1 MVAASEAP
9 LRLLVLAGDGIG
21 PEVTEQALRVVESF
35 APHLGRPLEISH
47 GLVGGAS
54 IEACDEAVSDAVVAQ
69 ANGSDAVLF
78 GAVGGERWDARPVG
92 RRPESGIIRL
102 RRDLDL
108 FANLRPAVAYPELAS
123 ASALRPELVDGL
135 DIVVVREL
143 TSGVYFGQPRGQETT
158 ADGARRAFDTQAYTD
173 AEIVRVCRAAFQLAL
188 SRSRRVC
195 SVDKANVMETGR
207 LWRAVATEVGREFP
221 DVELIHMYADN
232 CAMQLIRQPKQF
244 DVIVTDN
251 LFGDVL
257 SDAAAMLTGSLGM
270 APSASLGLPRPDGTT
285 LGLYEPI
292 HGSAPDI
299 SGQGVAN
306 PLAAILSFAMC
317 LEHSFGRPDLA
328 ARLGAAVRGALSQ
341 GFRTPDIMSP
351 GGRRVGTTEMT
362 DAVLSALAA

>member
-9 LRLLVLAGDGIG
+9 LKLLVLPGDGIG
-21 PEVTEQALRVVESF
+21 PEVTEQALRVVERF
-35 APHLGRPLEISH
+35 APRLGRPLEIRH

-54 IEACDEAVSDAVVAQ
+54 IEACDEAVSDAVVAE
-69 ANGSDAVLF
+69 AKASDAILF

-108 FANLRPAVAYPELAS
+108 FANLRPAVTYPELVA
-123 ASALRPELVDGL
+123 ASALRPELVEGL

-158 ADGARRAFDTQAYTD
+158 AQGQRRAFDTQAYTD
-173 AEIVRVCRAAFQLAL
+173 AEIARVCRAAFELARG
-188 SRSRRVC
+188 RSRRVC

-207 LWRAVATEVGREFP
+207 LWRAVATEVGADFP
-221 DVELIHMYADN
+221 DVELSHMYADN
-232 CAMQLIRQPKQF
+232 CAMQLVRRPKQF

-270 APSASLGLPRPDGTT
+270 APSASLGLPRPDGSS

-299 SGQGVAN
+299 AGQGVAN
-306 PLAAILSFAMC
+306 PLAAMLSFAMC
-317 LEHSFGRPDLA
+317 LKHSFGRPDLA
-328 ARLGAAVRGALSQ
+328 GELDAAVRRALSQ

-351 GGRRVGTTEMT
+351 GAQAVGTAAMT
-362 DAVLSALAA
+362 DVVLAALA